1 MTEMTDPTSLK
12 NALESLRIDRKDD
25 APKLRR
31 RRWLRFLPLI
41 LLPALW
47 VVFSNRPAKVVTAIA
62 EEARVASGQP
72 VPVLNA
78 SGYVVA
84 RRQATVSSKIT
95 GRITEI
101 SVEEGLQVAEGQIL
115 ARLDDSE
122 MKRTLAL
129 TEARLDAAK
138 KAVRE
143 NEVRLAQARLEQGRT
158 EKLVA
163 DQIRSQSDLDAGR
176 AEVDSLEAR
185 LAVARQEVVVA
196 ERSVALER
204 QLLENTVIRAPFAGV
219 AISKNAQP
227 GEMISPV
234 SAGGGFTRTGVSTI
248 VDMAS
253 LEIEV
258 DVNENYIERVRAGQ
272 PVEARL
278 NAYPD
283 WKIPASVITTVPA
296 ADRESATVRVRIR
309 FETLDPRILPE
320 MGAKVTFFA
329 DPSEAGAA
337 GKRVG
342 FPAAALRKDGDDEVV
357 FLAKDGAAIRRV
369 VSVER
374 REGDRAI
381 VASGVAVG
389 DLVIVA
395 GPEKLEEGQRVRPEG
410 AQ

>member
-1 MTEMTDPTSLK
+1 MTDQTSLK
-12 NALESLRIDRKDD
+12 NALESLRIDRKNDD
-25 APKLRR
+25 PKPRR
-31 RRWLRFLPLI
+31 RRRILFLLPVI

-47 VVFSNRPAKVVTAIA
+47 VVFSGGAVKVTTAVA
-62 EEARVASGQP
+62 EEARVAEGQP

-101 SVEEGLQVAEGQIL
+101 SVEEGLQVTEGQIL

-122 MKRTLAL
+122 MKKSLAL
-129 TEARLDAAK
+129 TEAQLDAAK

-143 NEVRLAQARLEQGRT
+143 NEVRLAQARLELGRT

-163 DQIRSQSDLDAGR
+163 EQIRSQSDLDSGR

-185 LAVARQEVVVA
+185 LAVARQEVEVA
-196 ERSVALER
+196 SRSVAVER
-204 QLLENTVIRAPFAGV
+204 QLLENTIIRAPFAGV

-248 VDMAS
+248 VDMSS

-258 DVNENYIERVRAGQ
+258 DVNENYIDRVRAGQ
-272 PVEARL
+272 QVEARL

-320 MGAKVTFFA
+320 MGAKVTFLS
-329 DPSEAGAA
+329 DPAEAGAA
-337 GKRVG
+337 AKRIS
-342 FPAAALRKDGDDEVV
+342 FPAAALRKDGDDEIV
-357 FLAKDGAAIRRV
+357 FLAKDGKAARRV
-369 VSVER
+369 VTVER
-374 REGDRAI
+374 RDGDRAI

-389 DLVIVA
+389 DVVIVV
-395 GPEKLEEGQRVRPEG
+395 GPEKLAEGRKVKSEG
-410 AQ
+410 GR

>member
-1 MTEMTDPTSLK
+1 MTDQTSLK
-12 NALESLRIDRKDD
+12 NALESLRIDRKNDD
-25 APKLRR
+25 LKPRR
-31 RRWLRFLPLI
+31 RRRIWYLLPLV

-47 VVFSNRPAKVVTAIA
+47 VVFAGGPVKVQTAVA
-62 EEARVASGQP
+62 EEARVAEGQP

-101 SVEEGLQVAEGQIL
+101 SVEEGLQVTEGQIL

-122 MKRTLAL
+122 MKKSLAL
-129 TEARLDAAK
+129 TEAQLDAAK

-143 NEVRLAQARLEQGRT
+143 NEVRLAQARLELGRT

-163 DQIRSQSDLDAGR
+163 EQIRSRSDLDSGR

-185 LAVARQEVVVA
+185 LAVARQQVEVA
-196 ERSVALER
+196 SRSVAVER
-204 QLLENTVIRAPFAGV
+204 QLLENTIIRAPFAGV

-248 VDMAS
+248 VDMSS

-258 DVNENYIERVRAGQ
+258 DVNENYIDRVRAGQ
-272 PVEARL
+272 QVEARL

-320 MGAKVTFFA
+320 MGAKVTFLS
-329 DPSEAGAA
+329 DPAEAGAA
-337 GKRVG
+337 AQRIS
-342 FPAAALRKDGDDEVV
+342 FPAAALRKDGDDEIV
-357 FLAKDGAAIRRV
+357 FLAKDGKAARRV
-369 VSVER
+369 VTVER
-374 REGDRAI
+374 RDGDRAI

-389 DLVIVA
+389 DVVIVV
-395 GPEKLEEGQRVRPEG
+395 GPEKLEEGRKVKSEG
-410 AQ
+410 GR

>member
-1 MTEMTDPTSLK
+1 MTDQTSLK
-12 NALESLRIDRKDD
+12 NALESLRIDRKNEDLK
-25 APKLRR
+25 PRR
-31 RRWLRFLPLI
+31 RRRMLFLLPLV

-47 VVFSNRPAKVVTAIA
+47 VVFAGGPVKVQTAVA
-62 EEARVASGQP
+62 EEARVAEGQP

-101 SVEEGLQVAEGQIL
+101 SVEEGLQVTEGQIL

-122 MKRTLAL
+122 MKKSLAL
-129 TEARLDAAK
+129 TEAQLDAAK

-143 NEVRLAQARLEQGRT
+143 NEVRLAQARLELGRT

-163 DQIRSQSDLDAGR
+163 EQIRSQSDLDSGR

-185 LAVARQEVVVA
+185 LAVARQEVEVA
-196 ERSVALER
+196 SRSVAVER

-248 VDMAS
+248 VDMSS

-258 DVNENYIERVRAGQ
+258 DVNENYIDRVRAGQ
-272 PVEARL
+272 KVEARL

-320 MGAKVTFFA
+320 MGAKVTFLS
-329 DPSEAGAA
+329 DPAEAGAA
-337 GKRVG
+337 ARRIS
-342 FPAAALRKDGDDEVV
+342 FPVAALRKDGDDEIV
-357 FLAKDGAAIRRV
+357 FLAKDGKAARRV
-369 VSVER
+369 VTVER
-374 REGDRAI
+374 RDGDRAI

-389 DLVIVA
+389 DVVIVV
-395 GPEKLEEGQRVRPEG
+395 GPEKLEDGRKVKPEG
-410 AQ
+410 GR